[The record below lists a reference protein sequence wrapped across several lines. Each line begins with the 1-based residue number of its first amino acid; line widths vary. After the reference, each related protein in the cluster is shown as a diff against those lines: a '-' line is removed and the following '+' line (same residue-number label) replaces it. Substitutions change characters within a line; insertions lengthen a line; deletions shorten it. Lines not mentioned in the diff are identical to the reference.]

1 MKNLFNSI
9 PLTTLSFLM
18 FFLSFSITA
27 QDNSDTIVM
36 MDGKEN
42 KGKVTAIN
50 DNEITFIYTGE
61 TLEYKIKR
69 AKVNKIIFASG
80 RTQLISEK
88 KISQNA
94 SEVSQN
100 MSNLMARKGK
110 MAVLP
115 YRIITNMPSVDKEAI
130 GRQIQTDCSNIIKG
144 EAPMIEVVDPRIVN
158 ATLAKNNIS
167 VDQLESMLPNELA
180 ILLGVE
186 HVVFGSYDIE
196 NTGTRTSGSAVT
208 TYKSKKDRNKKK
220 GTAISSGNSTT
231 SDTYDSKIT
240 MDIYTD
246 KGSNI
251 YSVSRKPFMSGLDK
265 YHSTIKYLVKRAPFG
280 RKHK

>member
-1 MKNLFNSI
+1 MKNSFNTAS
-9 PLTTLSFLM
+9 LTILSFLM

-27 QDNSDTIVM
+27 QESSDIVVM
-36 MDGKEN
+36 MDGKER
-42 KGKVTAIN
+42 KGKVTAID
-50 DNEITFIYTGE
+50 DNEITFTFTGE

-69 AKVNKIIFASG
+69 SKVNKIIFASG

-88 KISQNA
+88 TILQNTPKA
-94 SEVSQN
+94 SEN
-100 MSNLMARKGK
+100 ISNLAVRKGK

-115 YRIITNMPSVDKEAI
+115 FKIITNMTSVDKEAVA
-130 GRQIQTDCSNIIKG
+130 RQIQTDCSNTIKKDV
-144 EAPMIEVVDPRIVN
+144 PMIDVVDPRIVN

-167 VDQLESMLPNELA
+167 VDQLQVMLPNELA
-180 ILLGVE
+180 LLLGVE

-196 NTGTRTSGSAVT
+196 NTGTRTSGSTVT
-208 TYKSKKDRNKKK
+208 SYKSKKERKKRK
-220 GTAISSGNSTT
+220 GTTISSGNSST

-240 MDIYTD
+240 MDIYND

-265 YHSTIKYLVKRAPFG
+265 YHSTIKYLIKRAPFG
-280 RKHK
+280 SKHK